1 LFRVRSR
8 AFGLVAAVVAVGLSL
23 AGCQGQ
29 QSPGEGRSSPKADQ
43 EILGFTLTQ
52 TQEGRKV
59 WALRARQALVF
70 EESDRVEASGVTVD
84 FYGEESS
91 LQSTLTAMSGIIM
104 RRTNAIEVQG
114 NVVVTATDGTVLT
127 TDRLLWDERT
137 GKIRSDHAV
146 RVTKGTDV
154 MTGSAMEADPDLKN
168 LKVKDFKA
176 YVRTPEGQ
184 LVEEK

>member
-1 LFRVRSR
+1 MA
-8 AFGLVAAVVAVGLSL
+8 AFAALGLAL

-29 QSPGEGRSSPKADQ
+29 EPAGESRSSPKPDQ
-43 EILGFTLTQ
+43 EIQKFTLTQ
-52 TQEGRKV
+52 TQDGRKV

-70 EESDRVEASGVTVD
+70 EENDRVEASGVTVD
-84 FYGEESS
+84 FYGEEAG
-91 LQSTLTAMSGIIM
+91 LQSTLTASNGVIM
-104 RRTNAIEVQG
+104 RRTNAIEVDG
-114 NVVVTATDGTVLT
+114 NVVVTATDGTVLA
-127 TDRLLWDERT
+127 TDRLVWDERT
-137 GKIRSDHAV
+137 GKIRSDRPV
-146 RVTKGTDV
+146 RVTKGNDV

>member
-1 LFRVRSR
+1 MRLR
-8 AFGLVAAVVAVGLSL
+8 GLGLMAGLLALGLSM
-23 AGCQGQ
+23 AGCRGQG
-29 QSPGEGRSSPKADQ
+29 PAGESRSSPQPDQ
-43 EILGFTLTQ
+43 EIEGFTLTQ
-52 TQEGRKV
+52 TQDGRKV

-84 FYGEESS
+84 FYGEEAS
-91 LQSTLTAMSGIIM
+91 LQSTLTAANGVIM
-104 RRTNAIEVQG
+104 RRTSAIEVQG
-114 NVVVTATDGTVLT
+114 NVVVMATDGTVLT
-127 TDRLLWDERT
+127 TDRLVWDERT
-137 GKIRSDHAV
+137 GRIRSDRPV
-146 RVTKGTDV
+146 RVTKGNDV

>member
-1 LFRVRSR
+1 MRSHR
-8 AFGLVAAVVAVGLSL
+8 LRLAASLVVFGLSL
-23 AGCQGQ
+23 AGC
-29 QSPGEGRSSPKADQ
+29 EGRGPAGENRSSSRPDQ
-43 EILGFTLTQ
+43 EIQGFTLTQ
-52 TQEGRKV
+52 TQDGRKV

-84 FYGEESS
+84 FYGEEAT
-91 LQSTLTAMSGIIM
+91 LQSTLTASNGVIM

-114 NVVVTATDGTVLT
+114 NVVVSATDGTVLT
-127 TDRLLWDERT
+127 TDRLVWDERT

-146 RVTKGTDV
+146 RVTKGNDV

>member
-1 LFRVRSR
+1 MRSR
-8 AFGLVAAVVAVGLSL
+8 GLGLTVALMALGLSL
-23 AGCQGQ
+23 AGCRGQ
-29 QSPGEGRSSPKADQ
+29 EPASGESRSSPQPDQ
-43 EILGFTLTQ
+43 EIEGFTLTQ
-52 TQEGRKV
+52 TQDGRKV

-70 EESDRVEASGVTVD
+70 EESDRIEASGVTVN
-84 FYGEESS
+84 FYGEEAS
-91 LQSTLTAMSGIIM
+91 LQSTLTATNGVIV

-127 TDRLLWDERT
+127 TDRLVWDERT

-146 RVTKGTDV
+146 RVTKGNDV